1 MDTMKLLLGAT
12 VALLLGALAM
22 SLKDMNTGVKNTS
35 PDELS
40 RLKKQVA
47 ELEQEQRKL
56 QLETQIQQLKAAP
69 AAAPTPSANAAE
81 IDALKAQ
88 QEATRLAL
96 AQMELEK
103 EKAKRDAKVAQD
115 EEGLLSQRDLDKGD
129 TELKHA
135 RMIGQALLIGR
146 VTEFV
151 EDAEVGGFIT
161 FEILMPEQVQVG
173 TILGIRRKTGIL
185 GQFKVSDVS
194 AEGGI
199 ANPLPGFG
207 PFQPKIGDELILPP
221 QY

>member
-1 MDTMKLLLGAT
+1 MKLLLGAT

-22 SLKDMNTGVKNTS
+22 SLKDMNSGVKNTS

-56 QLETQIQQLKAAP
+56 HLETQIQQLKAAP
-69 AAAPTPSANAAE
+69 PVAPAPAASAAE
-81 IDALKAQ
+81 IAALKDQ
-88 QEATRLAL
+88 LLEANKRDL
-96 AQMELEK
+96 AQMALEK
-103 EKAKRDAKVAQD
+103 EKAKRDAKLAQD
-115 EEGLLSQRDLDKGD
+115 EEGLLNQRDLDKGD
-129 TELKHA
+129 SELKHA

-151 EDAEVGGFIT
+151 EAADVGGFIT

-173 TILGIRRKTGIL
+173 TVLGIRRKTGIL
-185 GQFKVSDVS
+185 GQFKVSGVS